1 MIKVDD
7 VYKTVLLIL
16 NKEQRGYMTPDEFN
30 KIGSQVQLEIFESY
44 FNDIHQLLRQEQSDY
59 DYSDR
64 ADYTDEKIAKFKK
77 EVSISSTSFTVPTT
91 GTTELYRLGDVELK
105 KTNGDLV
112 EAQKINRNEYYNI
125 NKSKLT
131 SPSNDYPVYFFE
143 NNVIKIFPTDISITD
158 AKAHY
163 LVKPQNINWTYDV
176 DATTGGY
183 IHDATDT
190 NLQDFE
196 LHISEQSE
204 VIKRILL
211 YAGVLIKDPL
221 VLQSMNSELS
231 KDEQLDKS

>member
-77 EVSISSTSFTVPTT
+77 EVSISSTSFTVPLT
-91 GTTELYRLGDVELK
+91 GTTELYRLGAVELK
-105 KTNGDLV
+105 KTNGDLI

-131 SPSNDYPVYFFE
+131 APSNDYPVYFFE
-143 NNVIKIFPTDISITD
+143 NNIIKIFPTDISITD

-163 LVKPQNINWTYDV
+163 LVKPQNVNWTYDV

-183 IHDATDT
+183 IHDATDA

>member
-77 EVSISSTSFTVPTT
+77 EVSIGSNPFTVPTT
-91 GTTELYRLGDVELK
+91 GTTELYRLGAIELK
-105 KTNGDLV
+105 KINGDLV

-143 NNVIKIFPTDISITD
+143 NNSIKIFPTDISLTD

-163 LVKPQNINWTYDV
+163 LVKPQDVNWTYDV

-183 IHDATDT
+183 IHDSSDS
-190 NLQDFE
+190 NLQNFE

>member
-1 MIKVDD
+1 
-7 VYKTVLLIL
+7 
-16 NKEQRGYMTPDEFN
+16 MTPDEFN

-91 GTTELYRLGDVELK
+91 GTTELYRLGAVELK